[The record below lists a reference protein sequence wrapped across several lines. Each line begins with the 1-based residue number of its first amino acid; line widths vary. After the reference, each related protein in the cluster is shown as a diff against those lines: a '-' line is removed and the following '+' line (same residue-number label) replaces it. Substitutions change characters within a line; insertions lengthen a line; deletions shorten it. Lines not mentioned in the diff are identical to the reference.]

1 MALVPNTFK
10 SQLKT
15 ALKNIQCDPDDPDAA
30 IDAFCDAFV
39 NSIDA
44 YIKSAT
50 VTVQPGITVSTA
62 GSPTAQT
69 GATTSTGTGSLS

>member
-1 MALVPNTFK
+1 MPLIPSVFK

-15 ALKNIQCDPDDPDAA
+15 ALKSIQCDPENADAA

-39 NSIDA
+39 NSIDT

-50 VTVQPGITVSTA
+50 ITIQPGQVVTTPS
-62 GSPTAQT
+62 GP
-69 GATTSTGTGSLS
+69 GATTTPGTGNLS

>member
-15 ALKNIQCDPDDPDAA
+15 ALKNIQCNPDDPDAA

-50 VTVQPGITVSTA
+50 VTVQPGQAVTTPSGPGST
-62 GSPTAQT
+62 
-69 GATTSTGTGSLS
+69 TTPGTGSLS

>member
-15 ALKNIQCDPDDPDAA
+15 ALKNIQCDPNNPDAA

-50 VTVQPGITVSTA
+50 VTVQPGQAVTTPAGPGST
-62 GSPTAQT
+62 
-69 GATTSTGTGSLS
+69 TTPGTGSLS